1 MFSDA
6 WGSHPKAHVPL
17 LTEFIEI
24 GKQGSGLLPQALPKG
39 VANIPKKKMSSQAKR
54 RRQLRT
60 TNVSIVNRVIFLG
73 PEVKAGQRT
82 EIPALGGGEQRGLV
96 SLSSTYLM
104 VGTG

>member
-6 WGSHPKAHVPL
+6 WGSHPKAHLPL

-24 GKQGSGLLPQALPKG
+24 GKEGSGLLPQSLPKG
-39 VANIPKKKMSSQAKR
+39 VANIPKKKMSSQAKIT
-54 RRQLRT
+54 RQLRT

-82 EIPALGGGEQRGLV
+82 EIPAFVGGEQRGSA
-96 SLSSTYLM
+96 SLSNTYLK
-104 VGTG
+104 VK